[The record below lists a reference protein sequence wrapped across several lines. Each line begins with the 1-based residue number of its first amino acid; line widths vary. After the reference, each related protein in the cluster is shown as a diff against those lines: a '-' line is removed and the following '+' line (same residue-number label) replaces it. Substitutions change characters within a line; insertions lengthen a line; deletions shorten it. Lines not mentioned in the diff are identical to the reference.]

1 MMKSFRLYEVLGPL
15 LCVPLALAAWRA
27 MSEGWSIP
35 LLAVAVPILHAYVVP
50 GIGAGRLNMWRI
62 NSPLAPHGFRWHHG
76 FVFGGATALLTAGIF
91 AIFGFAPVW
100 RVAVATGAVLLAVNW
115 VYDVYALRAG
125 VLEVFNQPWAE
136 CQSPWRVAGDY
147 ALWFFGLFGVIYGG
161 GLAVASH
168 ELGRDPPALQLILA
182 IGLLSTLTI
191 TLPSLGYVVASY
203 LRHGHHG
210 CRPQERPAR

>member
-1 MMKSFRLYEVLGPL
+1 MMKPFRLYEVLGPL
-15 LCVPLALAAWRA
+15 ASVPMALAAWRA
-27 MSEGWSIP
+27 ISDRWSLA

-91 AIFGFAPVW
+91 AISGFAPIW
-100 RVAVATGAVLLAVNW
+100 RVAIATGAVLLAVNW
-115 VYDVYALRAG
+115 VYDVYAIRAG

-136 CQSPWRVAGDY
+136 GQSPWRVAGDY

-161 GLAVASH
+161 GVALASH
-168 ELGRDPPALQLILA
+168 ELGRGPSAFQLLAA
-182 IGLLSTLTI
+182 IGGLSVLTI
-191 TLPSLGYVVASY
+191 TLPSLCYVVASY

-210 CRPQERPAR
+210 CRPQERPAP